1 MRSAYNV
8 PFNLSWFYS
17 SIPLILISLLLR
29 CLRSISLVIIT
40 FSGFTFRLLILE
52 YSMKK
57 LSKVQQKQ
65 QDLVMKTADMLEEQ
79 ARIEIP
85 GMLQCWFDVEYH
97 LFPGSLLLCF
107 QFENEQ
113 ALAAAEPDLLK
124 WQKRLS
130 AAMMKKGVILKNMRK
145 HLVFTMKGPE
155 D

>member
-1 MRSAYNV
+1 
-8 PFNLSWFYS
+8 
-17 SIPLILISLLLR
+17 
-29 CLRSISLVIIT
+29 
-40 FSGFTFRLLILE
+40 
-52 YSMKK
+52 MKK

-79 ARIEIP
+79 ARAEIP

>member
-1 MRSAYNV
+1 
-8 PFNLSWFYS
+8 
-17 SIPLILISLLLR
+17 
-29 CLRSISLVIIT
+29 
-40 FSGFTFRLLILE
+40 
-52 YSMKK
+52 MKK
-57 LSKVQQKQ
+57 LSKVQLKQ

-130 AAMMKKGVILKNMRK
+130 AAMMKKGVVLKNMRK
-145 HLVFTMKGPE
+145 HLVFTMKGP
-155 D
+155 DD

>member
-1 MRSAYNV
+1 MRSVYNV
-8 PFNLSWFYS
+8 TFNLSWYYIS
-17 SIPLILISLLLR
+17 TQLILISLFLR
-29 CLRSISLVIIT
+29 CLHSTSLVIIS
-40 FSGFTFRLLILE
+40 FSGFTFCLLILE

-65 QDLVMKTADMLEEQ
+65 QDLVMNTADMLEEQ
-79 ARIEIP
+79 ARAEIP
-85 GMLQCWFDVEYH
+85 GMVQCWFDVEYH

-113 ALAAAEPDLLK
+113 ALASAEPDLLK